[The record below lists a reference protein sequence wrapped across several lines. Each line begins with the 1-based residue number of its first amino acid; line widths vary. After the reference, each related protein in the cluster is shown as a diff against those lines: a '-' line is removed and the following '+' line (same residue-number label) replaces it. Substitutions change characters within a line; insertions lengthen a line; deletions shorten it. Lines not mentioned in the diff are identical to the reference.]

1 MNSGLLLIF
10 WSVSSQS
17 RKVFFNYENW
27 KLCDL
32 KLSYNSKMRMT
43 IFYSAIREIAY
54 FSYVMFFCFC
64 FKDLPNT
71 VNNVCICNY
80 SLTPVDIWKKYIY
93 YLHIYNIFISIFGHE
108 LSNPY
113 LSEKNRY
120 EKREKNEKKVQRSPV
135 CACLGACIGVQR
147 ELVSQSR
154 DSENFKESEK
164 VLSQYVKSHILYM

>member
-1 MNSGLLLIF
+1 MKNI
-10 WSVSSQS
+10 
-17 RKVFFNYENW
+17 
-27 KLCDL
+27 
-32 KLSYNSKMRMT
+32 
-43 IFYSAIREIAY
+43 
-54 FSYVMFFCFC
+54 
-64 FKDLPNT
+64 
-71 VNNVCICNY
+71 
-80 SLTPVDIWKKYIY
+80 YIY

-164 VLSQYVKSHILYM
+164 VLSQYVKSHFLYM